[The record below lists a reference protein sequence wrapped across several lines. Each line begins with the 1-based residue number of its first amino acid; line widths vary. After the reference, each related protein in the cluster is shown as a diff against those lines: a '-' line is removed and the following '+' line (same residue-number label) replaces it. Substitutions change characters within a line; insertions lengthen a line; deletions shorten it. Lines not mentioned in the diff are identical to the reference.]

1 MRAVIVSRTKMHGN
15 DRCIGAL
22 AADNQSLRLLNQHGG
37 HQSITSPFQ
46 IGQLWDLEWT
56 RPGALTPPHV
66 EDVFIRTYQLVG
78 TQQDLRGYLLGRVEP
93 WRGGVEHL
101 FDELLDFTSKNNGY
115 ICKRVGVPN
124 RSTGFWLLDRDL
136 TVQGDGKH
144 FDYPSDFGDARSIA
158 YVGEPPVSRVIPAGT
173 LVRVSLARWWRPR
186 DAPDMEERCY
196 LQLSGCYG

>member
-158 YVGEPPVSRVIPAGT
+158 YVGEPPASRVIPAGT

-186 DAPDMEERCY
+186 DAP
-196 LQLSGCYG
+196 